1 MRRAFKYLY
10 DGDCSICRTFQAMV
24 EKLDNGLGRVAFVDI
39 ANQASKPTGSVD
51 CNNNNN
57 NVTRA

>member
-1 MRRAFKYLY
+1 MRLASGSCFCLLCRAFKYLY

-39 ANQASKPTGSVD
+39 ANQASRDSFQE
-51 CNNNNN
+51 
-57 NVTRA
+57 